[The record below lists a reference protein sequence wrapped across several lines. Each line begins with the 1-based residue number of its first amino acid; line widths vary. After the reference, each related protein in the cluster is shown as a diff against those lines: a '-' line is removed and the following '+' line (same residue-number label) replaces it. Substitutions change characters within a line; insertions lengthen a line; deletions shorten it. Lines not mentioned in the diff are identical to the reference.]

1 MEPVILRAWNTDPK
15 KFSPLEKRKAKRK
28 TFLSLAVDVFS
39 DDRTAHITVVGV
51 YSIVPILV
59 LLPRKVQVFPW
70 TSVVVADVASLQG
83 WHKKSSGIGKLLSLA
98 NELAL
103 CLFVVG
109 RGRSQFS
116 PSRVKKVNLLGSS
129 ASGPHPKRE
138 VTSITHFAHTSFS
151 NLAYQD
157 VYTYGFKVY

>member
-1 MEPVILRAWNTDPK
+1 MLLDRGREGERGRVIMEPVILRAWNTDPK

-70 TSVVVADVASLQG
+70 TSVVVADVASLRG
-83 WHKKSSGIGKLLSLA
+83 W
-98 NELAL
+98 
-103 CLFVVG
+103 
-109 RGRSQFS
+109 Q
-116 PSRVKKVNLLGSS
+116 KKVAESEN
-129 ASGPHPKRE
+129 
-138 VTSITHFAHTSFS
+138 F
-151 NLAYQD
+151 
-157 VYTYGFKVY
+157 